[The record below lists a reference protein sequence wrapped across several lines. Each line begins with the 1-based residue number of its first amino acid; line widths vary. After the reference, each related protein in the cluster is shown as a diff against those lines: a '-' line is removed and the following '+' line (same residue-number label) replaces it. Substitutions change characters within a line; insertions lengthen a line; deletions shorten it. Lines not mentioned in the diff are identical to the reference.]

1 MSDDGGQRR
10 PLLRVISGEATEEE
24 VAAVL
29 AVVLA
34 RSGGSAPEPEPE
46 RASTWAAPGARH
58 RGVRGVF
65 TPGRDGWRTS
75 YWPR

>member
-1 MSDDGGQRR
+1 VSDGTDRQR

-24 VAAVL
+24 IAAVL

-34 RSGGSAPEPEPE
+34 RSAPVEDGEPAP
-46 RASTWAAPGARH
+46 ASTWADPGARL

-65 TPGRDGWRTS
+65 TPGRHGWRTS